1 VTGSGPGEI
10 LNPAEDVRTPPRRF
24 IRIVGRALAL
34 FAAFDLLQAATGLP
48 RTLESLS
55 IYRHLVPPLARMDI
69 MRDYPSS
76 VMWRLDP
83 LLDAHQI
90 GRPKAAGEFRVAVL
104 GDSGSF
110 DLFSPAR
117 DAIPGRMSA
126 LRTPIAGRRL
136 RAYNLSYQTPN
147 PLKDLVIEEHALERQ
162 PDAIVWFVTL
172 YDLAS
177 DAPPPF
183 RENVHL
189 LLRVNR
195 DDLRRL
201 AERFSISTWE
211 TRRLF
216 AAPDRFWR
224 KSVLFAGERYRD
236 FALLLA
242 RGALDAMSPGDPS
255 DTFRPRRAWIG
266 SFPLPS
272 EPLFEERAAGE
283 PAMPNARWAALAAGK
298 SLADARGVPL
308 LLVNDPIFRAGG
320 PGAEREYNSF
330 YGRRIYD
337 RYRATLAQYCAERGI
352 ALLDLWDFLRPEEFG
367 DTPQHYLPEANTR
380 IARAVNEELSRIVR

>member
-1 VTGSGPGEI
+1 
-10 LNPAEDVRTPPRRF
+10 
-24 IRIVGRALAL
+24 
-34 FAAFDLLQAATGLP
+34 
-48 RTLESLS
+48 
-55 IYRHLVPPLARMDI
+55 

-83 LLDAHQI
+83 LLDAHQR
-90 GRPKAAGEFRVAVL
+90 GRPKSADEFRVAVL

-126 LRTPIAGRRL
+126 LQTPIRGRRV

-147 PLKDLVIEEHALERQ
+147 PLKDLVIEEHALRRQ

-195 DDLRRL
+195 DDLRAL
-201 AERFSISTWE
+201 ADRFSISTWE
-211 TRRLF
+211 TRQLF
-216 AAPDRFWR
+216 AAPDRVWK
-224 KSVLFAGERYRD
+224 KSIFFAGERYRD
-236 FALLLA
+236 FSCCSRAVDAITRGSERHVPSAPAGSARSSSGTALS
-242 RGALDAMSPGDPS
+242 RRDAAD
-255 DTFRPRRAWIG
+255 
-266 SFPLPS
+266 
-272 EPLFEERAAGE
+272 
-283 PAMPNARWAALAAGK
+283 PAMPNARWVPLAAG
-298 SLADARGVPL
+298 SFAAARSVPIL
-308 LLVNDPIFRAGG
+308 VVNDRSSARPARAQ
-320 PGAEREYNSF
+320 S
-330 YGRRIYD
+330 
-337 RYRATLAQYCAERGI
+337 RYTRSMDDAFTTGMLDTARYCAERGI

-367 DTPQHYLPEANTR
+367 DTPQHYLPAANAR
-380 IARAVNEELSRIVR
+380 IALAVNEMPAQIVR